1 MCEMEIVSKTLLKFV
16 IITTMIPICFSILGT
31 NSAFGKV
38 YVEITANASNNYPLS
53 SFFNP
58 WANNPNI
65 YANPDRYTLN

>member
-16 IITTMIPICFSILGT
+16 IITTMIPISFSILST
-31 NSAFGKV
+31 SSAFGKV

-58 WANNPNI
+58 WANNSNI
-65 YANPDRYTLN
+65 YANADRYPLN